1 MSEPTIQEIQEIALI
16 DEVDV
21 AISFIDVGL
30 TSLKRLAI
38 DDFVHLPILLLS
50 YGFERLLKMII
61 CLDYREQNGEFPNT
75 SDLKKI
81 KTHNI
86 KDLLRR
92 VVKKS
97 KSWKDEK
104 KSAETKKDM
113 DFLENDAELQS
124 IVKLLTEYGISS
136 RYYNINIIIGEKNSY
151 GKPAKLLECYCWDF
165 EEKLRREKNFTAG
178 NTPSFREHI
187 TRILQQ
193 FRRALCRMFIWG
205 KLGQTG
211 NEIGESNILVGII
224 NQRDEDLG
232 QAEQSVQKKFCTRG
246 IIQ

>member
-1 MSEPTIQEIQEIALI
+1 MSDHTIQEIQEIALM

-38 DDFVHLPILLLS
+38 DDFAHLPILLLS
-50 YGFERLLKMII
+50 NGFERLLKMII

-86 KDLLRR
+86 KDLLQR
-92 VVKKS
+92 VVNIS
-97 KSWKDEK
+97 KRWKYEK
-104 KSAETKKDM
+104 KSAETKEDM

-124 IVKLLTEYGISS
+124 IVKFLTEYGISS

-151 GKPAKLLECYCWDF
+151 GKPTKLLEDYYWDF
-165 EEKLRREKNFTAG
+165 EEKLHREKNVTTG
-178 NTPSFREHI
+178 NIPSFREHI
-187 TRILQQ
+187 TRLLQQ

-211 NEIGESNILVGII
+211 KEIGESNILA
-224 NQRDEDLG
+224 R
-232 QAEQSVQKKFCTRG
+232 FCES
-246 IIQ
+246 